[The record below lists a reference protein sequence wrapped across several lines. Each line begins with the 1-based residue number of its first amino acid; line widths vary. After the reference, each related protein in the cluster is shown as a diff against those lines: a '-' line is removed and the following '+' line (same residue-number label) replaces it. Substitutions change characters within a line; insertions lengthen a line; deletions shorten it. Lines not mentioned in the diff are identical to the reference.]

1 MIFFLCSSSVF
12 DIGDVW
18 NVYKLGVKYVWVLH
32 KLSLWQ
38 DSVECWQGFAWFADV
53 CRHLLVSIYRY
64 LLVFICTFWCLPFLF
79 SAVEPSAAKRS
90 EAALNYIILQ
100 VWEQVWQ
107 SRARLLLITCW
118 KVWGSL
124 WILSFVL
131 LSISSF
137 KRASRSHAETGLF
150 WSFLHTFSGSFF
162 RRFSGGHLCSFSMIF
177 VCPWG
182 PVLVVFE

>member
-1 MIFFLCSSSVF
+1 MIFLLCSGSVF
-12 DIGDVW
+12 DIEDVW

-90 EAALNYIILQ
+90 EAALDYIVFQ
-100 VWEQVWQ
+100 VWAQVWQ
-107 SRARLLLITCW
+107 SRARLFLITCW
-118 KVWGSL
+118 KAWGSS
-124 WILSFVL
+124 WVLSFVL
-131 LSISSF
+131 LSRSSF
-137 KRASRSHAETGLF
+137 KRASRSHAETGFFGALF
-150 WSFLHTFSGSFF
+150 SCVFLLLFF
-162 RRFSGGHLCSFSMIF
+162 GAPLACPGGVFLRF
-177 VCPWG
+177 
-182 PVLVVFE
+182 